1 MRKARMASTEA
12 SDWRRP
18 SQIVVSSIMSIRYN
32 LELFSFRV
40 KSHVESW

>member
-18 SQIVVSSIMSIRYN
+18 SRIVVSSIRYN
-32 LELFSFRV
+32 LELFSFRA